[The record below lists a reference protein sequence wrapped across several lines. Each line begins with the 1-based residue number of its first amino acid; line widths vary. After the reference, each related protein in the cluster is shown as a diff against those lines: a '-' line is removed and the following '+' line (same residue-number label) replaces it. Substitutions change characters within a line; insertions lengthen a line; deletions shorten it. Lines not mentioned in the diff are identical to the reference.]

1 MCIFW
6 ERSDTWALDE
16 VLREMGRERNIAMSL
31 PGFEQSMFMAAQPD
45 HNYIATAPHY
55 CHHYNQ
61 LHQRNLVCL
70 PIPIDEAQAE
80 KLTVPF
86 TLIWHKRNSH
96 NPKILWLRETIKALY
111 TAPGQVF
118 A

>member
-1 MCIFW
+1 
-6 ERSDTWALDE
+6 
-16 VLREMGRERNIAMSL
+16 MSL
-31 PGFEQSMFMAAQPD
+31 PGFEQSMFMAAQPG

-61 LHQRNLVCL
+61 LHQRKLIAL

-96 NPKILWLRETIKALY
+96 NPKILWQGDHQGAVRCQRSNFCLRKCK
-111 TAPGQVF
+111 VRS
-118 A
+118 

>member
-1 MCIFW
+1 
-6 ERSDTWALDE
+6 
-16 VLREMGRERNIAMSL
+16 MSL
-31 PGFEQSMFMAAQPD
+31 PGFEQSMFMAAQPG

-61 LHQRNLVCL
+61 LHQRKLVTL
-70 PIPIDEAQAE
+70 PIPIDEAQAQ

-111 TAPGQVF
+111 GSPLR
-118 A
+118 